1 MEMFS
6 VILLFI
12 IFMAA
17 IISIYRK
24 IIFRGVDYKCFFSTD
39 QAFEGDEIEFTEI
52 VTNKKFFPVSWLK
65 SELSLPKYLE
75 FSELQSSV
83 TDQTRFVTSFF
94 SLRSFCRVRRT
105 WKVKCLKR
113 GNFKIESIV
122 ISASDIL
129 GTVKESFFA
138 DTENFR
144 TSVLVMP
151 RCDDYSMRIQGMS
164 SESGDIFM
172 DFGLISDP
180 FFYSGVR
187 EYMITDSMKSINWY
201 ATAREQKL
209 MVSKNDYTSDISI
222 TVILNIQSS
231 PFDSLGVSFPERT
244 EKCIRLCAAVIRDY
258 CSQGKT
264 VRLIS
269 NYQRNGQILDLRSA
283 DMISLFRV
291 LAEITYDI
299 GENFDRLLSCV
310 VPEISDSEIII
321 VSSFETEFCEVIKAE
336 KINAHFLYSYMA
348 GGS

>member
-12 IFMAA
+12 IFLAA

-52 VTNKKFFPVSWLK
+52 VTNKKFFPVPWLK

-138 DTENFR
+138 DTESFR

-231 PFDSLGVSFPERT
+231 HIRKDYPPMSIAFPEWWIEIT
-244 EKCIRLCAAVIRDY
+244 EESLCID
-258 CSQGKT
+258 KT
-264 VRLIS
+264 VWLLIQS
-269 NYQRNGQILDLRSA
+269 LADKKQIITQICQKFHITPCL
-283 DMISLFRV
+283 IIRV
-291 LAEITYDI
+291 NSSYENRPEFVLSPRTIT
-299 GENFDRLLSCV
+299 
-310 VPEISDSEIII
+310 
-321 VSSFETEFCEVIKAE
+321 FCPQK
-336 KINAHFLYSYMA
+336 
-348 GGS
+348 